1 MSIVMLGQS
10 SNNNVALKSAQPAE
24 VVVSNFALQSKFFLQ
39 QANTNRYFQG
49 IERWTNEPDR
59 ALVFYDVQEALY
71 ICRWL
76 GLTDVRIVSDL
87 EHVDCVSALACV
99 A

>member
-1 MSIVMLGQS
+1 MLVQS
-10 SNNNVALKSAQPAE
+10 SNNIALKTAGTAD
-24 VVVSNFALQSKFFLQ
+24 VVVSNLALHSKFFLQ
-39 QANTNRYFQG
+39 QAHSHHFFQG
-49 IERWTNEPDR
+49 IERWTNDPDR

-76 GLTDVRIVSDL
+76 GLSEVRIDSDL
-87 EHVDCVSALACV
+87 DQVDSAAALAHV

>member
-1 MSIVMLGQS
+1 MLATS
-10 SNNNVALKSAQPAE
+10 SNNVALKSARTAE

-39 QANTNRYFQG
+39 QAHSNRFFQG
-49 IERWTNEPDR
+49 IERWTNDPDR

-76 GLTDVRIVSDL
+76 GLSDVRIVSDL
-87 EHVDCVSALACV
+87 EQVDSAAVLACV

>member
-1 MSIVMLGQS
+1 MLAQS
-10 SNNNVALKSAQPAE
+10 SNNVAGTAE
-24 VVVSNFALQSKFFLQ
+24 VVVSNLALHSKFFLQ
-39 QANTNRYFQG
+39 QAHSHHFFQG
-49 IERWTNEPDR
+49 IERWTNDPDR

-76 GLTDVRIVSDL
+76 GLSDVRIVSDL
-87 EHVDCVSALACV
+87 DHADSAALECV

>member
-1 MSIVMLGQS
+1 MLNHS
-10 SNNNVALKSAQPAE
+10 SNNLTVARPTKSVD
-24 VVVSNFALQSKFFLQ
+24 VVVSDLALQSKFFLQ
-39 QANTNRYFQG
+39 DAHSHRFFQG
-49 IERWTNEPDR
+49 IERWTIDPTR

-76 GLTDVRIVSDL
+76 GLNDVRIVSDL
-87 EHVDCVSALACV
+87 DHNDNADALSWV

>member
-1 MSIVMLGQS
+1 MLVESSTQVMRT
-10 SNNNVALKSAQPAE
+10 AATPAE
-24 VVVSNFALQSKFFLQ
+24 VVVSNLALHSKFFLQ
-39 QANTNRYFQG
+39 DARTNRFFQG
-49 IERWTNEPDR
+49 IERWTNTSAR

-76 GLTDVRIVSDL
+76 GLSDMRIVSDL
-87 EHVDCVSALACV
+87 DDVESAHALRAV

>member
-1 MSIVMLGQS
+1 MLAEHSKPIVADAKTS
-10 SNNNVALKSAQPAE
+10 E
-24 VVVSNFALQSKFFLQ
+24 VVISNLGLNSKFFLQ
-39 QANTNRYFQG
+39 NAQTNRFFQG
-49 IERWTNEPDR
+49 IERWTNEAQR

-87 EHVDCVSALACV
+87 DSVDHMNALQAV

>member
-1 MSIVMLGQS
+1 MLAQS
-10 SNNNVALKSAQPAE
+10 SKPIVTDAKTSE
-24 VVVSNFALQSKFFLQ
+24 VVVSNFGLHSKFFLQ
-39 QANTNRYFQG
+39 SAQTNRYFQG
-49 IERWTNEPDR
+49 IERWTNEAQR
-59 ALVFYDVQEALY
+59 ALVFYDVHEALY

-87 EHVDCVSALACV
+87 DSVDHMNALQAV